1 MTRIQ
6 ELGPVPPAHLSRLMA
21 IREVLKDR
29 GRAQELD
36 GHIRAMSPERL
47 RAFMSELAS
56 HSFPD
61 AFGALVLFLD
71 GSRASIRE
79 PVESGCVGGC
89 VASPDDW
96 SCDYCG
102 RPL

>member
-1 MTRIQ
+1 MSRIQ
-6 ELGPVPPAHLSRLMA
+6 ELGPVPPAHLVRLLA

-29 GRAQELD
+29 GRAFELD
-36 GHIRAMSPERL
+36 EHMRAMSPERL
-47 RAFMSELAS
+47 RAFMAELAS

-61 AFGALVLFLD
+61 AFGAMVLFLD
-71 GSRASIRE
+71 GTRASVRE

-89 VASPDDW
+89 VADPDDW
-96 SCDYCG
+96 SCQYCA